1 MVYYGALSK
10 GCQRCRKR
18 KVKACAILNPTIPQR
33 KCDQQRP
40 GCLKC
45 EKGKTQ
51 CPGYRDLADVLFRDE
66 RQRIKNRFH
75 KSPEPERDE
84 TLLDIQLHDVCTGTD
99 VGLTDF
105 VRTAISSGTISTSL
119 GQTLEDR
126 AANFFFAYY
135 TTTGPPFGDTY
146 QEWLAQTYLEAVPSN
161 VVRAAVQAVG
171 MAAISNVHNAPDVII
186 QAKERYCQALNATN
200 LALRDP
206 TLVAADSTLMAILL
220 LGLFEARQTVTF
232 ENWRDYQTW
241 ATHIEGATALL
252 QVRGQEQFSRELG
265 IQLYMQFRNQ
275 ILQACIQRGARV
287 PAALVEVTTE
297 FESSRLGMR
306 YVNNRPGSLALIGFR
321 IVNLR
326 ADIKS
331 QRITDPD
338 AICQIILDIK
348 SDLQAWAALQ
358 THRAYYVTE
367 VIEPRTGTYFNGK
380 RHVYTSVWGAQ
391 VWNNWRSL
399 GILANEILLN
409 YVDQQNAYNESL
421 KEAMRFEAFS
431 AIRNL
436 STDICISTTDLSGS
450 PRASTMI
457 WPLYIVSQEEMNSA
471 AVRSWAADHLH
482 GIKVSLGIKQAA
494 VLADAACPNW
504 REPGLMSSI
513 DIGS

>member
-1 MVYYGALSK
+1 
-10 GCQRCRKR
+10 
-18 KVKACAILNPTIPQR
+18 
-33 KCDQQRP
+33 
-40 GCLKC
+40 
-45 EKGKTQ
+45 
-51 CPGYRDLADVLFRDE
+51 
-66 RQRIKNRFH
+66 
-75 KSPEPERDE
+75 
-84 TLLDIQLHDVCTGTD
+84 
-99 VGLTDF
+99 
-105 VRTAISSGTISTSL
+105 
-119 GQTLEDR
+119 
-126 AANFFFAYY
+126 
-135 TTTGPPFGDTY
+135 
-146 QEWLAQTYLEAVPSN
+146 
-161 VVRAAVQAVG
+161 

-409 YVDQQNAYNESL
+409 YVDQQNAYYESL
-421 KEAMRFEAFS
+421 KEVMRFEAFS